1 MNGLLAGAHVSI
13 AGGIHLAFERGVRLD
28 CRTIQVFLKNSNQW
42 KAKELSDVDRAL
54 FLEAQK
60 RCSIGPVI
68 AHDSY
73 LINLASPDRQ
83 LRARSLAAFIGEM
96 ERAAF
101 LGIPCLVMHPGAHM
115 GAGTAAGIRRVVRG
129 LNRALDR
136 VGPPVKI
143 LLENTAGQG
152 TCLGFRFEHLAEIME
167 RVDAPERVAVCF
179 DTCHAHAA
187 GYDIRSEEEYD
198 RTFREFDRLVGI
210 SRICVF
216 HVNDSRNDL
225 GRRVDRHT
233 HIGQGMIG
241 LEAFRLLVNDRRF
254 AHVPKIIETPKGTG
268 IEEDLMNLST
278 LRSLAGL

>member
-60 RCSIGPVI
+60 RCSIRPVI

-83 LRARSLAAFIGEM
+83 LRARSFAAVINEM

-101 LGIPCLVMHPGAHM
+101 LGIPYLVMHPGAHM

-129 LNRALDR
+129 LKRALDR

-143 LLENTAGQG
+143 LLENTAD
-152 TCLGFRFEHLAEIME
+152 REHA
-167 RVDAPERVAVCF
+167 
-179 DTCHAHAA
+179 
-187 GYDIRSEEEYD
+187 S
-198 RTFREFDRLVGI
+198 
-210 SRICVF
+210 
-216 HVNDSRNDL
+216 DS
-225 GRRVDRHT
+225 
-233 HIGQGMIG
+233 G
-241 LEAFRLLVNDRRF
+241 LSILRKSWKVWMLPSVSGSASTPVTRMPRDMTSDRRR
-254 AHVPKIIETPKGTG
+254 HMTG
-268 IEEDLMNLST
+268 P
-278 LRSLAGL
+278 LANSIVWWEYQESACSM